1 MPATAYSC
9 IMSDKP
15 SRQIPSKDNSP
26 EPVKTFNPGSVDLY
40 AKREKIQARSISG
53 FFQNIRTIT
62 LWATLSIYLL
72 LPWISWDG
80 RQALLFDLPERKFY
94 IFWWTFLPQD
104 FFFLS
109 WLLIL
114 GAFSLFA
121 LTVFAGR
128 VYCGYMCPQ
137 TVWTKIFM
145 LIEHYTEGERNA
157 RLRLDKAGISL
168 EKVLRRGL
176 KHAGWLAVAFITAIT
191 FVGYFTPAKTL
202 THELLH
208 FSLGSWEIFWIGF
221 FTLATY
227 MNAGWMREQVCL
239 FMCPYG
245 RFQSVMID
253 KDSLI
258 ISYDKAR
265 GETRGARRKD
275 ADYKKDGLGD
285 CIDCT
290 LCVQVCPTGIDIRNG
305 LQYEC
310 IQCAACID
318 ACDSIMDQMG
328 YERGLVRYTTE
339 NILEHGGKYKLLRLR
354 LIGYAALISIMAL
367 VFLVT
372 LALRV
377 PLEVETIRDRNQL
390 YRQSSDGMIENSY
403 QLKVMNK
410 SQQTDT
416 FSISLEAAPEISMRA
431 PATLTIAAGE
441 MVTIPVTLSAD
452 PGYLKQSK
460 YDIRF
465 KVQSTQN
472 ESVRKD
478 NESRFLAPATR

>member
-1 MPATAYSC
+1 
-9 IMSDKP
+9 MSDKP
-15 SRQIPSKDNSP
+15 PPQTPPRQIPTRDQSP
-26 EPVKTFNPGSVDLY
+26 DPVIFNPGSVDLY

-53 FFQNIRTIT
+53 FFQNIRIITI
-62 LWATLSIYLL
+62 WATLAVYLL
-72 LPWISWDG
+72 LPWVTWDG

-114 GAFSLFA
+114 AAFSLFA

-128 VYCGYMCPQ
+128 VYCGYICPQ

-145 LIEHYTEGERNA
+145 IIEHYTEGERNA
-157 RLRLDKAGISL
+157 RLRMDKAGLSL
-168 EKVLRRGL
+168 EKVLRRGM
-176 KHAGWLAVAFITAIT
+176 KHLLWLAVAFITAIT

-208 FSLGSWEIFWIGF
+208 FSLGFWEFFWIAF

-253 KDSLI
+253 RDSLI

-265 GETRGARRKD
+265 GDPRGSRRKET
-275 ADYKKDGLGD
+275 DYKAQGLGD

-290 LCVQVCPTGIDIRNG
+290 LCVQVCPTGIDIRDG

-328 YERGLVRYTTE
+328 YARGLVRYTTE
-339 NILEHGGKYKLLRLR
+339 NILENGGKYKLLRLR
-354 LIGYAALISIMAL
+354 LIGYAAVISIMAS
-367 VFLVT
+367 VFLVA

-390 YRQSSDGMIENSY
+390 YRETSAGMIENSY
-403 QLKVMNK
+403 LLKIMNK
-410 SQQTDT
+410 SQKAE
-416 FSISLEAAPEISMRA
+416 SYSLRLEAVPEISMRA
-431 PATLTIAAGE
+431 PATLDIGPGE
-441 MVTIPVTLSAD
+441 MITVPVTLSAD

-460 YDIRF
+460 YDITF
-465 KVQSTQN
+465 AVQSRQD
-472 ESVRKD
+472 EGVHKSS
-478 NESRFLAPATR
+478 ESRFLAPTSR